1 MMVGRDIDDQFPRHR
16 GEVGEV
22 LLSVTG
28 LSRERVFQDV
38 GFDLHAGEVLGL
50 AGLVGAGR
58 TEVLRAITGAD
69 KYDSGTVR
77 VRGKELPKG
86 KISRAI
92 VDGIGHVPEERKSQG
107 LVLDAS
113 GNENLGYATMKS
125 TSHAGLVDRSG
136 QRRRA
141 QNVAEKLRVR
151 MASLDQPVRNL
162 SGGNQQKVV
171 IGRWILSDSSILLLD
186 EPTRGVDVGAKVETY
201 QLINAVTDA
210 GGAVLMVSGELPE
223 VIGMSDRILVMSHG
237 RAMGILD
244 AKTATEDAVMEL
256 AVASVDPVDEK
267 KQDESR
273 SFVMPKSTE
282 CRLLSI
288 GDDRERKKIIV
299 TTTSTA
305 TTKRPSI
312 GRKIGSWALDHG
324 ALVGLIIL
332 CIALFIATPV
342 FLTVPNIINI
352 GIQAAVVAIMAFGM
366 TFVIVTSGIDLS
378 VGSVAAL
385 SAMVSAWMFSNAGLP
400 GWLTLIVGLLI
411 GLLAGAVSGLAIAYG
426 KLPAFIATLAMM
438 SVARG
443 LTLVISGGTPVAAS
457 DSVNQLGADVGPI
470 PVPVIMLALAGVV
483 CWFMLSRTVLGR
495 SLYAIGGNEEAARLS
510 GIPVRRILVTV
521 YALAGVFLL
530 A

>member
-1 MMVGRDIDDQFPRHR
+1 MATVLRLDHVTKAFGPVKVIQDVSVDVIPGRVRVLLGENGAGKSTLIKMMSGIYHPDSGSVVIDDTPVELPTVKAAEARGIATIHQELNLVPQMSVAENIMLGRTPSRGGLVNWGLMRAQARAALERIGLDVSPDRLVGSLSTAHQQLVEIARALSMDARVLILDEPTAALTRKESGQLVEVMDDLKTKGVAMVFISHHLDEIPRVGDDVSVLRDGTLVGEVPARTSERELVTMMVGRDIDDQFPRHR

-28 LSRERVFQDV
+28 LSRERAFQDV

-58 TEVLRAITGAD
+58 TEVLRAIAGAD

-113 GNENLGYATMKS
+113 VNENLGYATMKS

-171 IGRWILSDSSILLLD
+171 IGRWILADLSILLLD
-186 EPTRGVDVGAKVETY
+186 EPTRGVDVGAKVEIY

-210 GGAVLMVSGELPE
+210 GGAVLMVSSELPE

-267 KQDESR
+267 
-273 SFVMPKSTE
+273 T
-282 CRLLSI
+282 
-288 GDDRERKKIIV
+288 G
-299 TTTSTA
+299 
-305 TTKRPSI
+305 
-312 GRKIGSWALDHG
+312 
-324 ALVGLIIL
+324 
-332 CIALFIATPV
+332 
-342 FLTVPNIINI
+342 
-352 GIQAAVVAIMAFGM
+352 
-366 TFVIVTSGIDLS
+366 
-378 VGSVAAL
+378 
-385 SAMVSAWMFSNAGLP
+385 
-400 GWLTLIVGLLI
+400 
-411 GLLAGAVSGLAIAYG
+411 
-426 KLPAFIATLAMM
+426 
-438 SVARG
+438 
-443 LTLVISGGTPVAAS
+443 
-457 DSVNQLGADVGPI
+457 
-470 PVPVIMLALAGVV
+470 
-483 CWFMLSRTVLGR
+483 
-495 SLYAIGGNEEAARLS
+495 
-510 GIPVRRILVTV
+510 
-521 YALAGVFLL
+521 
-530 A
+530 

>member
-1 MMVGRDIDDQFPRHR
+1 MMSGIYHPDSGSVVIDDTPVELPTVKAAEARGIATIHQELNLVPQMSVAENIMLGRTPSRGGLVNWGLMRAQARAALERIGLDVSPDRLVGSLSTAHQQLVEIARALSMDARVLILDEPTAALTRKESGQLFEVMDDLKTKGVAMVFISHHLDEIPRVGDDVSVLRDGTLVGEVPARTSERELVTMMVGRDIDDQFPRHR

-28 LSRERVFQDV
+28 LSREKAFQDV
-38 GFDLHAGEVLGL
+38 AFDLHAGEVLGL

-58 TEVLRAITGAD
+58 TEVLRAIAGAD

-113 GNENLGYATMKS
+113 VNENLGYATMKS

-171 IGRWILSDSSILLLD
+171 IGRWILADSSILLLD
-186 EPTRGVDVGAKVETY
+186 ELTRGVDVGAKVEIY

-210 GGAVLMVSGELPE
+210 GGAVLMVSSELPE

-267 KQDESR
+267 
-273 SFVMPKSTE
+273 T
-282 CRLLSI
+282 
-288 GDDRERKKIIV
+288 G
-299 TTTSTA
+299 
-305 TTKRPSI
+305 
-312 GRKIGSWALDHG
+312 
-324 ALVGLIIL
+324 
-332 CIALFIATPV
+332 
-342 FLTVPNIINI
+342 
-352 GIQAAVVAIMAFGM
+352 
-366 TFVIVTSGIDLS
+366 
-378 VGSVAAL
+378 
-385 SAMVSAWMFSNAGLP
+385 
-400 GWLTLIVGLLI
+400 
-411 GLLAGAVSGLAIAYG
+411 
-426 KLPAFIATLAMM
+426 
-438 SVARG
+438 
-443 LTLVISGGTPVAAS
+443 
-457 DSVNQLGADVGPI
+457 
-470 PVPVIMLALAGVV
+470 
-483 CWFMLSRTVLGR
+483 
-495 SLYAIGGNEEAARLS
+495 
-510 GIPVRRILVTV
+510 
-521 YALAGVFLL
+521 
-530 A
+530 

>member
-1 MMVGRDIDDQFPRHR
+1 MMSGIYHPDSGSVIIDNIPVELPTVKAAEARGIATIHQELNLVPQMSVAENIMLGRTPSRGGLVNWGSMRVQARAALERIGLNVSPDRLVGSLSTAHQQLVEIARALSMDARVLILDEPTAALTRKESGQLFEVMDDLKTKGVAMVFISHHLDEIPRVGDDVSVLRDGTLVGEVPARTSERELVTMMVGRDIDDQFPRHR

-58 TEVLRAITGAD
+58 TEVLRAIAGAD

-113 GNENLGYATMKS
+113 VNENLGYATMKS

-186 EPTRGVDVGAKVETY
+186 EPTRGVDVGAKVEIY

-210 GGAVLMVSGELPE
+210 GGAVLMVSSELPE

-267 KQDESR
+267 
-273 SFVMPKSTE
+273 T
-282 CRLLSI
+282 
-288 GDDRERKKIIV
+288 G
-299 TTTSTA
+299 
-305 TTKRPSI
+305 
-312 GRKIGSWALDHG
+312 
-324 ALVGLIIL
+324 
-332 CIALFIATPV
+332 
-342 FLTVPNIINI
+342 
-352 GIQAAVVAIMAFGM
+352 
-366 TFVIVTSGIDLS
+366 
-378 VGSVAAL
+378 
-385 SAMVSAWMFSNAGLP
+385 
-400 GWLTLIVGLLI
+400 
-411 GLLAGAVSGLAIAYG
+411 
-426 KLPAFIATLAMM
+426 
-438 SVARG
+438 
-443 LTLVISGGTPVAAS
+443 
-457 DSVNQLGADVGPI
+457 
-470 PVPVIMLALAGVV
+470 
-483 CWFMLSRTVLGR
+483 
-495 SLYAIGGNEEAARLS
+495 
-510 GIPVRRILVTV
+510 
-521 YALAGVFLL
+521 
-530 A
+530 

>member
-1 MMVGRDIDDQFPRHR
+1 MQDVSVDVIPGRVRVLLGENGAGKSTLIKMMSGIYHPDSGSVVIDDTPVELPTVKAAEARGIATIHQELNLVPQMSVAENIMLGRTPSRGGLVNWGLMRAQARAALERIGLDVSPDRLVGSLSTAHQQLVEIARALSMDARVLILDEPTAALTRKESGQLFEVMDDLKTKGVAMVFISHHLDEIPRVGDDVSVLRDGTLVGEVPARTSERELVTMMVGRDIDDQFPRHR

-28 LSRERVFQDV
+28 LSRERAFQDV

-58 TEVLRAITGAD
+58 TEVLRAIAGAD

-113 GNENLGYATMKS
+113 VNENLGYATMKS

-171 IGRWILSDSSILLLD
+171 IGRWILADLSILLLD
-186 EPTRGVDVGAKVETY
+186 EPTRGVDVGAKVEIY

-210 GGAVLMVSGELPE
+210 GGAVLMVSSELPE

-256 AVASVDPVDEK
+256 AVASVDPDDEK
-267 KQDESR
+267 
-273 SFVMPKSTE
+273 T
-282 CRLLSI
+282 
-288 GDDRERKKIIV
+288 G
-299 TTTSTA
+299 
-305 TTKRPSI
+305 
-312 GRKIGSWALDHG
+312 
-324 ALVGLIIL
+324 
-332 CIALFIATPV
+332 
-342 FLTVPNIINI
+342 
-352 GIQAAVVAIMAFGM
+352 
-366 TFVIVTSGIDLS
+366 
-378 VGSVAAL
+378 
-385 SAMVSAWMFSNAGLP
+385 
-400 GWLTLIVGLLI
+400 
-411 GLLAGAVSGLAIAYG
+411 
-426 KLPAFIATLAMM
+426 
-438 SVARG
+438 
-443 LTLVISGGTPVAAS
+443 
-457 DSVNQLGADVGPI
+457 
-470 PVPVIMLALAGVV
+470 
-483 CWFMLSRTVLGR
+483 
-495 SLYAIGGNEEAARLS
+495 
-510 GIPVRRILVTV
+510 
-521 YALAGVFLL
+521 
-530 A
+530 

>member
-1 MMVGRDIDDQFPRHR
+1 MATVLRLDHVTKAFGPVKVIQDVSVDVIPGRVRVLLGENGAGKTTLIKMMSGIYHPDSGSVVIDDTPVELPTVKAAEARGIATIHQELNLVPQMSVAENIMLGRTPSRGGLVNWGLMRAQARAALERIGLDVSPDRLVGSLSTAHQQLVEIARALSMDARVLILDEPTAALTRKESGQLFEVMDDLKTKGVAMVFISHHLDEIPRVGDDVSVLRDGTLVGEVPARTSERELVTMMVGRDIDDQFPRHR

-28 LSRERVFQDV
+28 LSRERAFQDV

-58 TEVLRAITGAD
+58 TEVLRAIAGAD

-113 GNENLGYATMKS
+113 VNENLGYATMKS

-171 IGRWILSDSSILLLD
+171 IGRWILADLSILLLD
-186 EPTRGVDVGAKVETY
+186 EPTRGVDVGAKVEIY

-210 GGAVLMVSGELPE
+210 GGAVLMVSSELPE

-267 KQDESR
+267 
-273 SFVMPKSTE
+273 T
-282 CRLLSI
+282 
-288 GDDRERKKIIV
+288 G
-299 TTTSTA
+299 
-305 TTKRPSI
+305 
-312 GRKIGSWALDHG
+312 
-324 ALVGLIIL
+324 
-332 CIALFIATPV
+332 
-342 FLTVPNIINI
+342 
-352 GIQAAVVAIMAFGM
+352 
-366 TFVIVTSGIDLS
+366 
-378 VGSVAAL
+378 
-385 SAMVSAWMFSNAGLP
+385 
-400 GWLTLIVGLLI
+400 
-411 GLLAGAVSGLAIAYG
+411 
-426 KLPAFIATLAMM
+426 
-438 SVARG
+438 
-443 LTLVISGGTPVAAS
+443 
-457 DSVNQLGADVGPI
+457 
-470 PVPVIMLALAGVV
+470 
-483 CWFMLSRTVLGR
+483 
-495 SLYAIGGNEEAARLS
+495 
-510 GIPVRRILVTV
+510 
-521 YALAGVFLL
+521 
-530 A
+530 

>member
-1 MMVGRDIDDQFPRHR
+1 MTTVLRLDHVTKAFGPVKVIQDVSVDVIPGRVRVLLGENGAGKTTLIKMMSGIYHPDSGSVVIDDTPVELPTVKAAEARGIATIHQELNLVPQMSVAENIMLGRTPSRGGLVNWGLMRAQARAALERIGLDVSPDRLVGSLSTAHQQLVEIARALSMDARVLILDEPTAALTRKESGQLFEVMDDLKTKGVAMVFISHHLDEIPRVGDDVSVLRDGTLVGEVPARTSERELVTMMVGRDIDDQFPRHR

-28 LSRERVFQDV
+28 LSRERAFQDV
-38 GFDLHAGEVLGL
+38 GFDLHAGEVL

-58 TEVLRAITGAD
+58 TEVLRAIAGAD

-113 GNENLGYATMKS
+113 VNENLGYATMKS

-171 IGRWILSDSSILLLD
+171 IGRWILAGSSILLLD
-186 EPTRGVDVGAKVETY
+186 ELTRGVDVGAKVEIY

-210 GGAVLMVSGELPE
+210 GGAVLMVSSELPE

-267 KQDESR
+267 
-273 SFVMPKSTE
+273 T
-282 CRLLSI
+282 
-288 GDDRERKKIIV
+288 G
-299 TTTSTA
+299 
-305 TTKRPSI
+305 
-312 GRKIGSWALDHG
+312 
-324 ALVGLIIL
+324 
-332 CIALFIATPV
+332 
-342 FLTVPNIINI
+342 
-352 GIQAAVVAIMAFGM
+352 
-366 TFVIVTSGIDLS
+366 
-378 VGSVAAL
+378 
-385 SAMVSAWMFSNAGLP
+385 
-400 GWLTLIVGLLI
+400 
-411 GLLAGAVSGLAIAYG
+411 
-426 KLPAFIATLAMM
+426 
-438 SVARG
+438 
-443 LTLVISGGTPVAAS
+443 
-457 DSVNQLGADVGPI
+457 
-470 PVPVIMLALAGVV
+470 
-483 CWFMLSRTVLGR
+483 
-495 SLYAIGGNEEAARLS
+495 
-510 GIPVRRILVTV
+510 
-521 YALAGVFLL
+521 
-530 A
+530 

>member
-1 MMVGRDIDDQFPRHR
+1 MMSGIYHPDSGSVVIDDTPVELPTVKAAEARGIATIHQELNLVPQMSVAENIMLGRTPSRGGLVNWGLMRAQARAALERIGLDVSPDRLVGSLSTAHQQLVEIARALSMDARVLILDEPTAALTRKESGQLFEVMDDLKTKGVAMVFISHHLDEIPRVGDDVSVLRDGTLVGEVPARTSERELVTMMVGRDIDDQFPRHR

-28 LSRERVFQDV
+28 LSRERAFQDV

-58 TEVLRAITGAD
+58 TEVLRAIAGAD

-113 GNENLGYATMKS
+113 VNENLGYATMKS

-171 IGRWILSDSSILLLD
+171 IGRWILADSSILLLD
-186 EPTRGVDVGAKVETY
+186 ELTRGVDVGAKVEIY

-210 GGAVLMVSGELPE
+210 GGAVLMVSSELPE

-256 AVASVDPVDEK
+256 AVASVDPGDEK
-267 KQDESR
+267 
-273 SFVMPKSTE
+273 T
-282 CRLLSI
+282 
-288 GDDRERKKIIV
+288 G
-299 TTTSTA
+299 
-305 TTKRPSI
+305 
-312 GRKIGSWALDHG
+312 
-324 ALVGLIIL
+324 
-332 CIALFIATPV
+332 
-342 FLTVPNIINI
+342 
-352 GIQAAVVAIMAFGM
+352 
-366 TFVIVTSGIDLS
+366 
-378 VGSVAAL
+378 
-385 SAMVSAWMFSNAGLP
+385 
-400 GWLTLIVGLLI
+400 
-411 GLLAGAVSGLAIAYG
+411 
-426 KLPAFIATLAMM
+426 
-438 SVARG
+438 
-443 LTLVISGGTPVAAS
+443 
-457 DSVNQLGADVGPI
+457 
-470 PVPVIMLALAGVV
+470 
-483 CWFMLSRTVLGR
+483 
-495 SLYAIGGNEEAARLS
+495 
-510 GIPVRRILVTV
+510 
-521 YALAGVFLL
+521 
-530 A
+530 

>member
-1 MMVGRDIDDQFPRHR
+1 MDVIPGRVRVLLGENGAGKTTLIKMMSGIYHPDSGSVVIDDTPVELPTVKAAEARGIATIHQELNLVPQMSVAENIMLGRTPSRGGLVNWGLMRAQARAALERIGLDVSPDRLVGSLSTAHQQLVEIARALSMDARVLILDEPTAALTRKESGQLFEVMDDLKTKGVAMVFISHHLDEIPRVGDDVSVLRDGTLVGEVPARTSERELVTMMVGRDIDDQFPRHR

-28 LSRERVFQDV
+28 LSRERAFQDV

-58 TEVLRAITGAD
+58 TEVLRAIAGAD

-113 GNENLGYATMKS
+113 VNENLGYATMKS

-171 IGRWILSDSSILLLD
+171 IGRWILADSSILLLD
-186 EPTRGVDVGAKVETY
+186 ELTRGVDVGAKVEIY

-210 GGAVLMVSGELPE
+210 GGAVLMVSSELPE

-267 KQDESR
+267 
-273 SFVMPKSTE
+273 T
-282 CRLLSI
+282 
-288 GDDRERKKIIV
+288 G
-299 TTTSTA
+299 
-305 TTKRPSI
+305 
-312 GRKIGSWALDHG
+312 
-324 ALVGLIIL
+324 
-332 CIALFIATPV
+332 
-342 FLTVPNIINI
+342 
-352 GIQAAVVAIMAFGM
+352 
-366 TFVIVTSGIDLS
+366 
-378 VGSVAAL
+378 
-385 SAMVSAWMFSNAGLP
+385 
-400 GWLTLIVGLLI
+400 
-411 GLLAGAVSGLAIAYG
+411 
-426 KLPAFIATLAMM
+426 
-438 SVARG
+438 
-443 LTLVISGGTPVAAS
+443 
-457 DSVNQLGADVGPI
+457 
-470 PVPVIMLALAGVV
+470 
-483 CWFMLSRTVLGR
+483 
-495 SLYAIGGNEEAARLS
+495 
-510 GIPVRRILVTV
+510 
-521 YALAGVFLL
+521 
-530 A
+530 

>member
-1 MMVGRDIDDQFPRHR
+1 MMSGIYHPDSGSVVIDDTPVELPTVKAAEARGIATIHQELNLVPQMSVAENIMLGRTPSRGGLVNWGLMRAQARAALERIGLDVSPDRLVGSLSTAHQQLVEIARALSMDARVLILDEPTAALTRKESGQLFEVMDDLKTKGVAMVFISHHLDEIPRVGDDVSVLRDGTLVGEVPARTSERELVTMMVGRDIDDQFPRHR

-28 LSRERVFQDV
+28 LSRERAFQDV

-58 TEVLRAITGAD
+58 TEVLRAIAGAD

-113 GNENLGYATMKS
+113 VNENLGYATMKS

-171 IGRWILSDSSILLLD
+171 IGRWILADSSILLLD
-186 EPTRGVDVGAKVETY
+186 ELTRGVDVGAKVEIY

-210 GGAVLMVSGELPE
+210 GGAVLMVSSELPE

-267 KQDESR
+267 
-273 SFVMPKSTE
+273 T
-282 CRLLSI
+282 
-288 GDDRERKKIIV
+288 G
-299 TTTSTA
+299 
-305 TTKRPSI
+305 
-312 GRKIGSWALDHG
+312 
-324 ALVGLIIL
+324 
-332 CIALFIATPV
+332 
-342 FLTVPNIINI
+342 
-352 GIQAAVVAIMAFGM
+352 
-366 TFVIVTSGIDLS
+366 
-378 VGSVAAL
+378 
-385 SAMVSAWMFSNAGLP
+385 
-400 GWLTLIVGLLI
+400 
-411 GLLAGAVSGLAIAYG
+411 
-426 KLPAFIATLAMM
+426 
-438 SVARG
+438 
-443 LTLVISGGTPVAAS
+443 
-457 DSVNQLGADVGPI
+457 
-470 PVPVIMLALAGVV
+470 
-483 CWFMLSRTVLGR
+483 
-495 SLYAIGGNEEAARLS
+495 
-510 GIPVRRILVTV
+510 
-521 YALAGVFLL
+521 
-530 A
+530 

>member
-1 MMVGRDIDDQFPRHR
+1 MMSGIYHPDSGSVVIDDTPVELPTVKAAEARGIATIHQELNLVPQMSVAENIMLGRPPSRGGLVNWGSMRAQARAALERIGLNVSPDRLVGSLSTAHQQLVEIARALSMDARVLILDEPTAALTRKESGQLFEVMDDLKTKGVAMVFISHHLDEIPRVGDDVSVLRDGTLVGEVPARTSERELVTMMVGRDIDDQFPRHR

-28 LSRERVFQDV
+28 LSRERAFQDV

-58 TEVLRAITGAD
+58 TEVLRAIAGAD

-113 GNENLGYATMKS
+113 VNENLGYATMKS

-171 IGRWILSDSSILLLD
+171 IGRWILADLSILLLD
-186 EPTRGVDVGAKVETY
+186 EPTRGVDVGAKVEIY

-210 GGAVLMVSGELPE
+210 GGAVLMVSSELPE

-267 KQDESR
+267 
-273 SFVMPKSTE
+273 T
-282 CRLLSI
+282 
-288 GDDRERKKIIV
+288 G
-299 TTTSTA
+299 
-305 TTKRPSI
+305 
-312 GRKIGSWALDHG
+312 
-324 ALVGLIIL
+324 
-332 CIALFIATPV
+332 
-342 FLTVPNIINI
+342 
-352 GIQAAVVAIMAFGM
+352 
-366 TFVIVTSGIDLS
+366 
-378 VGSVAAL
+378 
-385 SAMVSAWMFSNAGLP
+385 
-400 GWLTLIVGLLI
+400 
-411 GLLAGAVSGLAIAYG
+411 
-426 KLPAFIATLAMM
+426 
-438 SVARG
+438 
-443 LTLVISGGTPVAAS
+443 
-457 DSVNQLGADVGPI
+457 
-470 PVPVIMLALAGVV
+470 
-483 CWFMLSRTVLGR
+483 
-495 SLYAIGGNEEAARLS
+495 
-510 GIPVRRILVTV
+510 
-521 YALAGVFLL
+521 
-530 A
+530 

>member
-1 MMVGRDIDDQFPRHR
+1 MRVLLGENGAGKSTLIKMMSGIYHPDSGSVVIDDTPVELPTVKAAEARGIATIHQELNLVPQMSVAENIMLGRTPSRGGLVNWGLMRAQARAALERIGLDVSPDRLVGSLSTAHQQLVEIARALSMDARVLILDEPTAALTRKESGQLFEVMDDLKTKGVAMVFISHHLDEIPRVGDDVSVLRDDTLVGEVPARTSERELVTMMVGRDIDDQFPRHR

-28 LSRERVFQDV
+28 LSRERAFQDV

-58 TEVLRAITGAD
+58 TEVLRAIAGAD

-113 GNENLGYATMKS
+113 VNENLGYATMKS

-171 IGRWILSDSSILLLD
+171 IGRWILADSSILLLD
-186 EPTRGVDVGAKVETY
+186 EPTRVVDVGAKVEIY

-210 GGAVLMVSGELPE
+210 GGAVLMVSSELPE

-267 KQDESR
+267 
-273 SFVMPKSTE
+273 T
-282 CRLLSI
+282 
-288 GDDRERKKIIV
+288 G
-299 TTTSTA
+299 
-305 TTKRPSI
+305 
-312 GRKIGSWALDHG
+312 
-324 ALVGLIIL
+324 
-332 CIALFIATPV
+332 
-342 FLTVPNIINI
+342 
-352 GIQAAVVAIMAFGM
+352 
-366 TFVIVTSGIDLS
+366 
-378 VGSVAAL
+378 
-385 SAMVSAWMFSNAGLP
+385 
-400 GWLTLIVGLLI
+400 
-411 GLLAGAVSGLAIAYG
+411 
-426 KLPAFIATLAMM
+426 
-438 SVARG
+438 
-443 LTLVISGGTPVAAS
+443 
-457 DSVNQLGADVGPI
+457 
-470 PVPVIMLALAGVV
+470 
-483 CWFMLSRTVLGR
+483 
-495 SLYAIGGNEEAARLS
+495 
-510 GIPVRRILVTV
+510 
-521 YALAGVFLL
+521 
-530 A
+530 

>member
-1 MMVGRDIDDQFPRHR
+1 MMSGIYHPDSGSVVIDDTPVELPTVKAAEARGIATIHQELNLVPQMSVAENIMLGRTPSRGGLVNWGLMRAQARAALERIGLDVSPDRLVGSLSTAHQQLVEIARALSMDARVLILDEPTAALTRKESGQLFEVMDDLKTKGVAMVFISHHLDEIPRVGDDVSVLRDGTLVGEVPARTSERELVTMMVGRDIDDQFPRHR

-28 LSRERVFQDV
+28 LSRERAFQDV

-58 TEVLRAITGAD
+58 TEVLRAIAGAD

-113 GNENLGYATMKS
+113 VNENLGYATMKS

-171 IGRWILSDSSILLLD
+171 IGRWILADLSILLLD
-186 EPTRGVDVGAKVETY
+186 EPTRGVDVGAKVEIY

-210 GGAVLMVSGELPE
+210 GGAVLMVSSELPE

-267 KQDESR
+267 
-273 SFVMPKSTE
+273 T
-282 CRLLSI
+282 
-288 GDDRERKKIIV
+288 G
-299 TTTSTA
+299 
-305 TTKRPSI
+305 
-312 GRKIGSWALDHG
+312 
-324 ALVGLIIL
+324 
-332 CIALFIATPV
+332 
-342 FLTVPNIINI
+342 
-352 GIQAAVVAIMAFGM
+352 
-366 TFVIVTSGIDLS
+366 
-378 VGSVAAL
+378 
-385 SAMVSAWMFSNAGLP
+385 
-400 GWLTLIVGLLI
+400 
-411 GLLAGAVSGLAIAYG
+411 
-426 KLPAFIATLAMM
+426 
-438 SVARG
+438 
-443 LTLVISGGTPVAAS
+443 
-457 DSVNQLGADVGPI
+457 
-470 PVPVIMLALAGVV
+470 
-483 CWFMLSRTVLGR
+483 
-495 SLYAIGGNEEAARLS
+495 
-510 GIPVRRILVTV
+510 
-521 YALAGVFLL
+521 
-530 A
+530 

>member
-1 MMVGRDIDDQFPRHR
+1 MMSGIYHPDSGSVVIDDTPVELPTVKAAEARGIATIHQELNLVPQMSVAENIMLGRTPSRGGLVNWGLMRAQARAALERIGLDVSPDRLVGSLSTAHQQLVEIARALSMDARVLILDEPTAALTRKESGQLFEVMDDLKTKGVAMVFISHHLDEIPRVGDDVSVLRDGTLVGEVPARTSERELVTMMVGRDIDDQFPRHR

-28 LSRERVFQDV
+28 LSRERAFQDV

-58 TEVLRAITGAD
+58 TEVLRAIAGAD

-113 GNENLGYATMKS
+113 VNENLGYATMKS

-171 IGRWILSDSSILLLD
+171 IGRWILADLSILLLD
-186 EPTRGVDVGAKVETY
+186 EPTRGVDVGAKVEIY

-210 GGAVLMVSGELPE
+210 GGAVLMVSSELPE

-244 AKTATEDAVMEL
+244 AKTAAEDAVMEL

-267 KQDESR
+267 
-273 SFVMPKSTE
+273 T
-282 CRLLSI
+282 
-288 GDDRERKKIIV
+288 G
-299 TTTSTA
+299 
-305 TTKRPSI
+305 
-312 GRKIGSWALDHG
+312 
-324 ALVGLIIL
+324 
-332 CIALFIATPV
+332 
-342 FLTVPNIINI
+342 
-352 GIQAAVVAIMAFGM
+352 
-366 TFVIVTSGIDLS
+366 
-378 VGSVAAL
+378 
-385 SAMVSAWMFSNAGLP
+385 
-400 GWLTLIVGLLI
+400 
-411 GLLAGAVSGLAIAYG
+411 
-426 KLPAFIATLAMM
+426 
-438 SVARG
+438 
-443 LTLVISGGTPVAAS
+443 
-457 DSVNQLGADVGPI
+457 
-470 PVPVIMLALAGVV
+470 
-483 CWFMLSRTVLGR
+483 
-495 SLYAIGGNEEAARLS
+495 
-510 GIPVRRILVTV
+510 
-521 YALAGVFLL
+521 
-530 A
+530 

>member
-1 MMVGRDIDDQFPRHR
+1 MDVIPGRVRVLLGENGAGKTTLIKMMSGIYHPDSGSVVIDDTPVELPTVKAAEARGIATIHQELNLVPQMSVAENIMLGRTPSRGGLVNWGLMRAQARAALERIGLDVSPDRLVGSLSTAHQQLVEIARALSMDARVLILDEPTAALTRKESGQLFEVMDDLKTKGVAMVFISHHLDEIPRVGDDVSVLRDGTLVGEVPARTSERELVTMMVGRDIDDQFPRHR

-28 LSRERVFQDV
+28 LSRERAFQDV

-50 AGLVGAGR
+50 VGLVGAGR
-58 TEVLRAITGAD
+58 TEVLRAIAGAD

-113 GNENLGYATMKS
+113 VNENLGYATMKS

-151 MASLDQPVRNL
+151 MASLDQPMRNL

-171 IGRWILSDSSILLLD
+171 IGRWILADSSILLLD
-186 EPTRGVDVGAKVETY
+186 ELTRGVDVGAKVEIY

-210 GGAVLMVSGELPE
+210 GGAVLMVSSELPE

-256 AVASVDPVDEK
+256 AVASVDPGDEK
-267 KQDESR
+267 
-273 SFVMPKSTE
+273 T
-282 CRLLSI
+282 
-288 GDDRERKKIIV
+288 G
-299 TTTSTA
+299 
-305 TTKRPSI
+305 
-312 GRKIGSWALDHG
+312 
-324 ALVGLIIL
+324 
-332 CIALFIATPV
+332 
-342 FLTVPNIINI
+342 
-352 GIQAAVVAIMAFGM
+352 
-366 TFVIVTSGIDLS
+366 
-378 VGSVAAL
+378 
-385 SAMVSAWMFSNAGLP
+385 
-400 GWLTLIVGLLI
+400 
-411 GLLAGAVSGLAIAYG
+411 
-426 KLPAFIATLAMM
+426 
-438 SVARG
+438 
-443 LTLVISGGTPVAAS
+443 
-457 DSVNQLGADVGPI
+457 
-470 PVPVIMLALAGVV
+470 
-483 CWFMLSRTVLGR
+483 
-495 SLYAIGGNEEAARLS
+495 
-510 GIPVRRILVTV
+510 
-521 YALAGVFLL
+521 
-530 A
+530 

>member
-1 MMVGRDIDDQFPRHR
+1 MMSGIYHPDSGSVVIDDTPVELPTVKAAEARGIATIHQELNLVPQMSVAENIMLGRTPSRGGLVNWGLMRAQARAALERIGLDVSPDRLVGSLSTAHQQLVEIARALSMDARVLILDEPTAALTRKESGQLFEVMDDLKTKGVAMVFISHHLDEIPRVGDDVSVLRDGTLVGEVPARTSERELVTMMVGRDIDDQFPRHR

-28 LSRERVFQDV
+28 LSRERAFQDV

-58 TEVLRAITGAD
+58 AEVLRAIAGAD

-113 GNENLGYATMKS
+113 VNENLGYATMKS

-171 IGRWILSDSSILLLD
+171 IGRWILADLSILLLD
-186 EPTRGVDVGAKVETY
+186 EPTRGVDVGAKVEIY

-210 GGAVLMVSGELPE
+210 GGAVLMVSSELPE

-267 KQDESR
+267 
-273 SFVMPKSTE
+273 T
-282 CRLLSI
+282 
-288 GDDRERKKIIV
+288 G
-299 TTTSTA
+299 
-305 TTKRPSI
+305 
-312 GRKIGSWALDHG
+312 
-324 ALVGLIIL
+324 
-332 CIALFIATPV
+332 
-342 FLTVPNIINI
+342 
-352 GIQAAVVAIMAFGM
+352 
-366 TFVIVTSGIDLS
+366 
-378 VGSVAAL
+378 
-385 SAMVSAWMFSNAGLP
+385 
-400 GWLTLIVGLLI
+400 
-411 GLLAGAVSGLAIAYG
+411 
-426 KLPAFIATLAMM
+426 
-438 SVARG
+438 
-443 LTLVISGGTPVAAS
+443 
-457 DSVNQLGADVGPI
+457 
-470 PVPVIMLALAGVV
+470 
-483 CWFMLSRTVLGR
+483 
-495 SLYAIGGNEEAARLS
+495 
-510 GIPVRRILVTV
+510 
-521 YALAGVFLL
+521 
-530 A
+530 

>member
-1 MMVGRDIDDQFPRHR
+1 MLGENGAGKSTLIKMMSGIYHPDSGSVVIDDTPVELPTVKAAEARGIATIHQELNLVPQMSVAENIMLGRTPSRGGLVNWGLMRAQARAALERIGLDVSPDRLVGSLSTAHQQLVEIARALSMDARVLILDEPTAALTRKESGQLFEVMDDLKTKGVAMVFISHHLDEIPRVGDDVSVLRDGTLVGEVPARTSERELVTMMVGRDIDDQFPRHR

-28 LSRERVFQDV
+28 LSRERAFQDV

-58 TEVLRAITGAD
+58 TEVLRAIAGAD

-113 GNENLGYATMKS
+113 VNENLGYATMKS

-171 IGRWILSDSSILLLD
+171 IGRWILADLSILLLD
-186 EPTRGVDVGAKVETY
+186 EPTRGVDVGAKVEIY

-210 GGAVLMVSGELPE
+210 GGAVLMVSSELPE

-267 KQDESR
+267 
-273 SFVMPKSTE
+273 T
-282 CRLLSI
+282 
-288 GDDRERKKIIV
+288 G
-299 TTTSTA
+299 
-305 TTKRPSI
+305 
-312 GRKIGSWALDHG
+312 
-324 ALVGLIIL
+324 
-332 CIALFIATPV
+332 
-342 FLTVPNIINI
+342 
-352 GIQAAVVAIMAFGM
+352 
-366 TFVIVTSGIDLS
+366 
-378 VGSVAAL
+378 
-385 SAMVSAWMFSNAGLP
+385 
-400 GWLTLIVGLLI
+400 
-411 GLLAGAVSGLAIAYG
+411 
-426 KLPAFIATLAMM
+426 
-438 SVARG
+438 
-443 LTLVISGGTPVAAS
+443 
-457 DSVNQLGADVGPI
+457 
-470 PVPVIMLALAGVV
+470 
-483 CWFMLSRTVLGR
+483 
-495 SLYAIGGNEEAARLS
+495 
-510 GIPVRRILVTV
+510 
-521 YALAGVFLL
+521 
-530 A
+530 

>member
-1 MMVGRDIDDQFPRHR
+1 MQDVSVDVIPGRVRVLLGENGAGKSTLIKMMSGIYHPDSGSVVIDDTPVELPTVKAAEARGIATIHQELNLVPQMSVAENIMLGRTPSRGGLVNWGLMRAQARAALERIGLDVSPDRLVGSLSTAHQQLVEIARALSMDARVLILDEPTAALTRKESGQLFEVMDDLKTKGVAMVFISHHLDEIPRVGDDVSVLRDGTFVGEVPARTSERELVTMMVGRDIDDQFPRHR

-28 LSRERVFQDV
+28 LSRERAFQDV

-58 TEVLRAITGAD
+58 TEVLRAIAGAD

-113 GNENLGYATMKS
+113 VNENLGYATMKS

-171 IGRWILSDSSILLLD
+171 IGRWILADSSILLLD
-186 EPTRGVDVGAKVETY
+186 EPTRGVDVGAKVEIY

-210 GGAVLMVSGELPE
+210 GGAVLMVSSELPE

-267 KQDESR
+267 
-273 SFVMPKSTE
+273 T
-282 CRLLSI
+282 
-288 GDDRERKKIIV
+288 G
-299 TTTSTA
+299 
-305 TTKRPSI
+305 
-312 GRKIGSWALDHG
+312 
-324 ALVGLIIL
+324 
-332 CIALFIATPV
+332 
-342 FLTVPNIINI
+342 
-352 GIQAAVVAIMAFGM
+352 
-366 TFVIVTSGIDLS
+366 
-378 VGSVAAL
+378 
-385 SAMVSAWMFSNAGLP
+385 
-400 GWLTLIVGLLI
+400 
-411 GLLAGAVSGLAIAYG
+411 
-426 KLPAFIATLAMM
+426 
-438 SVARG
+438 
-443 LTLVISGGTPVAAS
+443 
-457 DSVNQLGADVGPI
+457 
-470 PVPVIMLALAGVV
+470 
-483 CWFMLSRTVLGR
+483 
-495 SLYAIGGNEEAARLS
+495 
-510 GIPVRRILVTV
+510 
-521 YALAGVFLL
+521 
-530 A
+530 

>member
-1 MMVGRDIDDQFPRHR
+1 MTTVLRLDHVTKAFGPVKVIQDVSVDVIPGRVRVLLGENGAGKTTLIKMMSGIYHPDSGSVVIDDTPVELPTVKAAEARGIATIHQELNLVPQMSVAENIMLGRTPSRGGLVNWGLMRAQARAALERIGLDVSPDRLVGSLSTAHQQLVEIARALSMDARVLILDEPTAALTRKESGQLFEVMDDLKTKGVAMVFISHHLDEIPRVGDDVSVLRDGTLVGEVPARTSERELVTMMVGRDIDDQFPRHR

-28 LSRERVFQDV
+28 LSRERAFQDV

-50 AGLVGAGR
+50 VGAGR
-58 TEVLRAITGAD
+58 TEVLRAIAGAD

-113 GNENLGYATMKS
+113 VNENLGYATMKS

-171 IGRWILSDSSILLLD
+171 IGRWILADSSILLLD
-186 EPTRGVDVGAKVETY
+186 ELTRGVDVGAKVEIY

-210 GGAVLMVSGELPE
+210 GGAVLMVSSELPE

-267 KQDESR
+267 
-273 SFVMPKSTE
+273 T
-282 CRLLSI
+282 
-288 GDDRERKKIIV
+288 G
-299 TTTSTA
+299 
-305 TTKRPSI
+305 
-312 GRKIGSWALDHG
+312 
-324 ALVGLIIL
+324 
-332 CIALFIATPV
+332 
-342 FLTVPNIINI
+342 
-352 GIQAAVVAIMAFGM
+352 
-366 TFVIVTSGIDLS
+366 
-378 VGSVAAL
+378 
-385 SAMVSAWMFSNAGLP
+385 
-400 GWLTLIVGLLI
+400 
-411 GLLAGAVSGLAIAYG
+411 
-426 KLPAFIATLAMM
+426 
-438 SVARG
+438 
-443 LTLVISGGTPVAAS
+443 
-457 DSVNQLGADVGPI
+457 
-470 PVPVIMLALAGVV
+470 
-483 CWFMLSRTVLGR
+483 
-495 SLYAIGGNEEAARLS
+495 
-510 GIPVRRILVTV
+510 
-521 YALAGVFLL
+521 
-530 A
+530 

>member
-1 MMVGRDIDDQFPRHR
+1 MATVLRLDHVTKAFGPVKVIQDVSVDVIPGRVRVLLGENGAGKSTLIKMMSGIYHPDSGSVVIDDTPVELPTVKAAEARGIATIHQELNLVPQMSVAENIMLGRTPSRGGLVNWGLMRAQARAALERIGLDVSPDRLVGSLSTAHQQLVEIARALSMDARVLILDEPTAALTRKESGQLFEVMDDLKTKGVAMVFISHHLDEIPRVGDDVSVLRDGTLVGEVPARTSERELVTMMVGRDIDDQFPRHR

-28 LSRERVFQDV
+28 LSRERAFQDV

-58 TEVLRAITGAD
+58 TEVLRAIAGAD

-113 GNENLGYATMKS
+113 VNENLGYATMKS

-171 IGRWILSDSSILLLD
+171 IGRWILADSSILLLD
-186 EPTRGVDVGAKVETY
+186 EPTRGVDVGAKVEIY

-210 GGAVLMVSGELPE
+210 GGAVLMVSSELPE

-244 AKTATEDAVMEL
+244 AKTAAEDAVMEL

-267 KQDESR
+267 
-273 SFVMPKSTE
+273 T
-282 CRLLSI
+282 
-288 GDDRERKKIIV
+288 G
-299 TTTSTA
+299 
-305 TTKRPSI
+305 
-312 GRKIGSWALDHG
+312 
-324 ALVGLIIL
+324 
-332 CIALFIATPV
+332 
-342 FLTVPNIINI
+342 
-352 GIQAAVVAIMAFGM
+352 
-366 TFVIVTSGIDLS
+366 
-378 VGSVAAL
+378 
-385 SAMVSAWMFSNAGLP
+385 
-400 GWLTLIVGLLI
+400 
-411 GLLAGAVSGLAIAYG
+411 
-426 KLPAFIATLAMM
+426 
-438 SVARG
+438 
-443 LTLVISGGTPVAAS
+443 
-457 DSVNQLGADVGPI
+457 
-470 PVPVIMLALAGVV
+470 
-483 CWFMLSRTVLGR
+483 
-495 SLYAIGGNEEAARLS
+495 
-510 GIPVRRILVTV
+510 
-521 YALAGVFLL
+521 
-530 A
+530 

>member
-1 MMVGRDIDDQFPRHR
+1 MMSGIYHPDSGSVVIDDTPVELPTVKAAEARGIATIHQELNLVPQMSVAENIMLGRTPSRGGLVNWGLMRAQARAALERIGLDVSPDRLVGSLSTAHQQLVEIARALSMDARVLILDEPTAALTRKESGQLFEVMDDLKTKGVAMVFISHHLDEIPRVGDDVSVLRDGTFVGEVPARTSERELVTMMVGRDIDDQFPRHR

-28 LSRERVFQDV
+28 LSRERAFQDV

-58 TEVLRAITGAD
+58 TEVLRAIAGAD

-113 GNENLGYATMKS
+113 VNENLGYATMKS

-171 IGRWILSDSSILLLD
+171 IGRWILADSSILLLD
-186 EPTRGVDVGAKVETY
+186 EPTRGVDVGAKVEIY

-210 GGAVLMVSGELPE
+210 GGAVLMVSSELPE

-267 KQDESR
+267 
-273 SFVMPKSTE
+273 T
-282 CRLLSI
+282 
-288 GDDRERKKIIV
+288 G
-299 TTTSTA
+299 
-305 TTKRPSI
+305 
-312 GRKIGSWALDHG
+312 
-324 ALVGLIIL
+324 
-332 CIALFIATPV
+332 
-342 FLTVPNIINI
+342 
-352 GIQAAVVAIMAFGM
+352 
-366 TFVIVTSGIDLS
+366 
-378 VGSVAAL
+378 
-385 SAMVSAWMFSNAGLP
+385 
-400 GWLTLIVGLLI
+400 
-411 GLLAGAVSGLAIAYG
+411 
-426 KLPAFIATLAMM
+426 
-438 SVARG
+438 
-443 LTLVISGGTPVAAS
+443 
-457 DSVNQLGADVGPI
+457 
-470 PVPVIMLALAGVV
+470 
-483 CWFMLSRTVLGR
+483 
-495 SLYAIGGNEEAARLS
+495 
-510 GIPVRRILVTV
+510 
-521 YALAGVFLL
+521 
-530 A
+530 

>member
-1 MMVGRDIDDQFPRHR
+1 MQDVSVDVIPGRVRVLLGENGAGKSTLIKMMSGIYHPDSGSVVIDDTPVELPTVKAAEARGIATIHQELNLVPQMSVAENIMLGRTPSRGGLVNWGLMRAQARAALERIGLDVSPDRLVGSLSTAHQQLVEIARALSMDARVLIPDEPTAALTRKESGQLFEVMDDLKTKGVAMVFISHHLDEIPRVGDDVSVLRDGTLVGEVPARTSERELVTMMVGRDIDDQFPRHG

-28 LSRERVFQDV
+28 LSRERAFQDV

-58 TEVLRAITGAD
+58 TEVLRAIAGAD

-113 GNENLGYATMKS
+113 VNENLGYATMKS

-171 IGRWILSDSSILLLD
+171 IGRWILADSSILLLD
-186 EPTRGVDVGAKVETY
+186 EPTRGVDVGAKVEIY

-210 GGAVLMVSGELPE
+210 GGAVLMVSSELPE

-267 KQDESR
+267 
-273 SFVMPKSTE
+273 T
-282 CRLLSI
+282 
-288 GDDRERKKIIV
+288 G
-299 TTTSTA
+299 
-305 TTKRPSI
+305 
-312 GRKIGSWALDHG
+312 
-324 ALVGLIIL
+324 
-332 CIALFIATPV
+332 
-342 FLTVPNIINI
+342 
-352 GIQAAVVAIMAFGM
+352 
-366 TFVIVTSGIDLS
+366 
-378 VGSVAAL
+378 
-385 SAMVSAWMFSNAGLP
+385 
-400 GWLTLIVGLLI
+400 
-411 GLLAGAVSGLAIAYG
+411 
-426 KLPAFIATLAMM
+426 
-438 SVARG
+438 
-443 LTLVISGGTPVAAS
+443 
-457 DSVNQLGADVGPI
+457 
-470 PVPVIMLALAGVV
+470 
-483 CWFMLSRTVLGR
+483 
-495 SLYAIGGNEEAARLS
+495 
-510 GIPVRRILVTV
+510 
-521 YALAGVFLL
+521 
-530 A
+530 